1 MTMFPQYLPGD
12 KTSMKSSYVLAGI
25 FVLALLSVTLPVQAF
40 TAKNL
45 DITVQDTAD
54 AIITFDYDLTWYEHA
69 AVFMRIADPGR
80 ELRTALETSYGKP
93 VVVTRADGGTTR
105 LVVKGFASQ
114 QESESTVTMMTPAL
128 SFGEA
133 EKILNQYWFARVI
146 TPDFSP
152 EVTTVRFPDGYAETF
167 SNQISI
173 PAIVHTLSG

>member
-1 MTMFPQYLPGD
+1 
-12 KTSMKSSYVLAGI
+12 MKHSFVLAGI
-25 FVLALLSVTLPVQAF
+25 LVLALLSAAPPVQAF

-45 DITVQDTAD
+45 DIAVQDTSD
-54 AIITFDYDLTWYEHA
+54 AVITFDYDLTWFEHA

-80 ELRTALETSYGKP
+80 ELKTALETSYGKP

-105 LVVKGFASQ
+105 IVVKGFASQ
-114 QESESTVTMMTPAL
+114 QETGSSVTMTTPAL

-133 EKILNQYWFARVI
+133 EKILNQYWYARFI

-152 EVTTVRFPDGYAETF
+152 EVTTVRFPDGYSEAF

-173 PAIVHTLSG
+173 PAIVHTLGV

>member
-1 MTMFPQYLPGD
+1 
-12 KTSMKSSYVLAGI
+12 MKHSFVLAGI
-25 FVLALLSVTLPVQAF
+25 LVLALLSAAPPVQAF

-45 DITVQDTAD
+45 DIAVQDTSD

-80 ELRTALETSYGKP
+80 ELKTALESSYDKP
-93 VVVTRADGGTTR
+93 VMVTQADGGTTR
-105 LVVKGFASQ
+105 LVVKGFAAR
-114 QESESTVTMMTPAL
+114 QESESTVTMTTPAL

-133 EKILNQYWFARVI
+133 EKILNQYWFARFI

-152 EVTTVRFPDGYAETF
+152 EVTTVRFPDGYTEAF

-173 PAIVHTLSG
+173 PALDHTLGA

>member
-1 MTMFPQYLPGD
+1 
-12 KTSMKSSYVLAGI
+12 MKRSFVLAGML
-25 FVLALLSVTLPVQAF
+25 VLALLSAAPPVQAF

-114 QESESTVTMMTPAL
+114 QESEGMRTMTTPAL

-133 EKILNQYWFARVI
+133 EKILDQYWFARFI

-152 EVTTVRFPDGYAETF
+152 EITTVRFPDGYAETF

-173 PAIVHTLSG
+173 PALVHTLGA